1 MMVMIVLSLQSPC
14 GGSITN
20 TDGRSALIIQAG
32 SRKRIDVICTVA
44 ERTSKRA
51 AEERWY
57 LPVSLAKLTERA
69 PPPPPPTE
77 HDEYEL
83 NMRHSMQH
91 SKRL

>member
-20 TDGRSALIIQAG
+20 TDGGSALIIQAG

-51 AEERWY
+51 AEERLY
-57 LPVSLAKLTERA
+57 LPVSLAKLTDRA
-69 PPPPPPTE
+69 STTTTTNRTRRIRTQ
-77 HDEYEL
+77 YAT
-83 NMRHSMQH
+83 
-91 SKRL
+91 